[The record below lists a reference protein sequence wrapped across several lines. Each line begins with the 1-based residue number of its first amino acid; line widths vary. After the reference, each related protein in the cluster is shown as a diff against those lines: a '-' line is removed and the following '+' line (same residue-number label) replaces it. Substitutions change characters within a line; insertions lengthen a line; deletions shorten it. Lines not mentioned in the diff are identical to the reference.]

1 MKRMKFKYWTAILI
15 VFTAIVIAGSVILF
29 NNGSEVSGNIVGS
42 NDTETGGKQVAISGK
57 SLNGTDDELIY
68 CIASVSKMYSTAAV
82 MQLVDEGK
90 VKLDGYVTEYLPD
103 FKMADERYKDITVR
117 MLMNHTSGI
126 MGTTRNIMNIIKT
139 IS

>member
-1 MKRMKFKYWTAILI
+1 MILG
-15 VFTAIVIAGSVILF
+15 IVILAGCIIF
-29 NNGSEVSGNIVGS
+29 FKNI
-42 NDTETGGKQVAISGK
+42 NEISGSTADDQSENPVGNSAGNMTGYSDK
-57 SLNGTDDELIY
+57 EIITPSAVSHTSLTGADDDLVY

-82 MQLVDEGK
+82 MQLVDAGK

-126 MGTTRNIMNIIKT
+126 MGTTQ
-139 IS
+139 